1 MIKVLG
7 LSLYGSLAASTRY
20 RLSQYVEPLRQ
31 RGIEM
36 DIVGLLDNDYLKASF
51 QGQRYPRHKVAGS
64 YLRRLGELTGQG
76 RYDVAMVHV
85 ELFPLL
91 PGIIESRLL
100 RIPFVYDFDDAFF
113 LKYRDPRF
121 GLLSKVLKN
130 KFDPI
135 VARAAAVT
143 AGNRYLAEYASRW
156 NNKVSLLPTVV
167 DVDRYQVNPSRK
179 SEGVFTVGWIG
190 SPSTSVYLSTLAE
203 PLSRLAQGG
212 PVRFV
217 VVGGKAPAIEGVDV
231 QEVPWSEDTEIDL
244 INTFDV
250 GVMPLFDDE
259 WARGKC
265 AFKLIQ
271 YMACGVPVVASAV
284 GTNIDVVTP
293 QCGLLVNQSDEWV
306 AGLSLL
312 RDQPD
317 LRQRMGQAA
326 RRRVE
331 TDYSLQSAAPI
342 LADVI
347 HQVAHARP

>member
-31 RGIEM
+31 RDIEM

-51 QGQRYPRHKVAGS
+51 QGQSYPRHKVAGS

-113 LKYRDPRF
+113 LKYRDQRF

-135 VARAAAVT
+135 VARASAVT

-156 NNKVSLLPTVV
+156 NSKVSLLPTVV
-167 DVDRYQVNPSRK
+167 DVDRYQVRPSRPTD
-179 SEGVFTVGWIG
+179 GVFTVGWIG

-217 VVGGKAPAIEGVDV
+217 VVGGKAPFIEGVDV

-284 GTNIDVVTP
+284 GTNVDVVTP
-293 QCGLLVNQSDEWV
+293 QCGLLVKQADDWV

-312 RDQPD
+312 RDQPV
-317 LRQRMGQAA
+317 LRQQMGQVA

-331 TDYSLQSAAPI
+331 SDYSLQSAAPI
-342 LADVI
+342 LAQVI
-347 HQVAHARP
+347 HQVAHTRP